1 MWVEHTDAEA
11 TAEFLDL
18 LYTRLEAERFK
29 AVISMDQL
37 NELELLRD
45 LWQNLVDNS
54 TD

>member
-11 TAEFLDL
+11 TAEFLNL

-29 AVISMDQL
+29 AVISLDQL
-37 NELELLRD
+37 NELAVMRD
-45 LWQNLVDNS
+45 LWQNLVDNH